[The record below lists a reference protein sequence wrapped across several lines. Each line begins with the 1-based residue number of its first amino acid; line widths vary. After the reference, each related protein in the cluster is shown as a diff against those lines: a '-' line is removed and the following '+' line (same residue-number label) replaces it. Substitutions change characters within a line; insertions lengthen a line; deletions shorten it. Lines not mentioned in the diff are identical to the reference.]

1 MTPKGT
7 SVLKVENLSKIFE
20 RPVLNHVSFEILSG
34 QSIALVGANGAGKST
49 LLKCLMGLIFP
60 SEGKIQYFGSAEPA
74 SLEAKNSVAFLPELV
89 AFWPEMTPLE
99 ILALCT
105 EEKQP
110 QEKLKSILG
119 TVGLQEK
126 AQTRVGEFS
135 KGMTQRLGLACLLI
149 RDPKFL
155 ILDEPM
161 TGLDFRAQEWLRHFL
176 MSWKKAEK
184 TLLISTHSLRD
195 VEFLADHVI
204 VLDKG
209 QVAQSG
215 PKEKIL
221 PELYKWRE
229 QLT

>member
-1 MTPKGT
+1 MSTKT
-7 SVLKVENLSKIFE
+7 SSSLKVENLTKIFSK
-20 RPVLNHVSFEILSG
+20 PVLEDVSFEIFSG

-60 SEGKIQYFGSAEPA
+60 NEGKITYFETAAPG
-74 SLEAKNSVAFLPELV
+74 SLEAKSRVAFLPELV

-99 ILALCT
+99 ILSLCVEDHT
-105 EEKQP
+105 P
-110 QEKLKSILG
+110 REKLKEILT
-119 TVGLQEK
+119 TVGLSER
-126 AQTRVGEFS
+126 ATSRVGEFS

-149 RDPKFL
+149 RNPSFL

-176 MSWKKAEK
+176 LNWRKAEK

-195 VEFLADHVI
+195 VEFLADHVL

-209 QVAQSG
+209 KLAQSG
-215 PKEKIL
+215 SKEKIL

>member
-1 MTPKGT
+1 MISKKE
-7 SVLKVENLSKIFE
+7 SVLKVENLTKIFNK
-20 RPVLNHVSFEILSG
+20 PVLDKVSLEIFSG

-60 SEGKIQYFGSAEPA
+60 NEGKISYYGEFAPGSVE
-74 SLEAKNSVAFLPELV
+74 SKAKVAFLPELV
-89 AFWPEMTPLE
+89 SFWPEMTPLE
-99 ILALCT
+99 ILSLCVEDHT
-105 EEKQP
+105 P
-110 QEKLKSILG
+110 HEKLKETLT
-119 TVGLQEK
+119 TVGLAER
-126 AQTRVGEFS
+126 AQSRVGEFS

-149 RDPKFL
+149 RNPSFL

-176 MSWKKAEK
+176 HTWRKDEK

-195 VEFLADHVI
+195 VEFLADHVL
-204 VLDKG
+204 VLESGK
-209 QVAQSG
+209 VAQSG